1 MKKIICAA
9 VLAFAMMMGGQVMM
23 ANSAEAADV
32 WAAQNKSPD
41 GSEIWEYYVVSETC
55 AKQSTTQYSGT
66 YKVVYPSGRADVLPA
81 IFYRKNNDWY
91 EVRAGWG
98 EKCIRKGSAIEK
110 VLEVIKEYAE

>member
-9 VLAFAMMMGGQVMM
+9 VLTFAMMMGGQVMM

-55 AKQSTTQYSGT
+55 AKQSATQYSGT
-66 YKVVYPSGRADVLPA
+66 YKVVYSSGKADVLPA
-81 IFYRKNNDWY
+81 IFYFKDNAWY

-98 EKCIRKGSAIEK
+98 EKRIRQGSAIEK